1 MLLVYLLITRTPVV
15 GIDPL
20 QLAALMKH
28 YENGLLGMFNMFSG
42 GALSR
47 MSLGALGVMPYITAA
62 IIMQLLGSFVS
73 RSRRTKA
80 DHEAHRLRITQQTR
94 YLTLVIALI
103 QATGLYFGLDSQDLI
118 TISPYL
124 PNQVSMISVILTFV
138 LGTILL
144 LYIGEKIT
152 EHGIGNGISL
162 IIAAGIIVEVPRAVL
177 STLESMRTGA
187 IDANLLSLGFGV
199 VTLAI
204 TYGLYKKMMNS
215 SMLSAKSHGM
225 TIAEVAFLN
234 TPQTTAFS
242 FLSQGLTAFA
252 FRILL
257 AALPIIIIPLGFPV
271 VMAYAIFMY
280 YWILISDFKLPVQYP
295 KRNVGSKVYGGQSTH
310 LPLKLNPAGVMPVIF
325 ASSILLLPATL
336 TTFSDT
342 MNHHSPL
349 MQSLAELLQPGSWGY
364 LLLFGLLIV
373 AFSVFYT
380 KINFNTEYIADN
392 LKTRWSHSWS

>member
-1 MLLVYLLITRTPVV
+1 MSSETLNTTGAFSQAKDLKNRIFFTILILIIYRLGTYVPLA

-20 QLAALMKH
+20 ALKEIMSSSQK
-28 YENGLLGMFNMFSG
+28 GLLGMFNMFSG
-42 GALSR
+42 GALLK
-47 MSLGALGVMPYITAA
+47 MSMGALGVMPYITAA
-62 IIMQLLGSFVS
+62 IIIQLVVS
-73 RSRRTKA
+73 RDSRRTEA
-80 DHEAHRLRITQQTR
+80 DRRRINQQTR

-124 PNQVSMISVILTFV
+124 PSQVSMISVILTFV

-162 IIAAGIIVEVPRAVL
+162 IIAAGIIAEVPRAVL
-177 STLESMRTGA
+177 YTFESMRTGA
-187 IDANLLSLGFGV
+187 IDATLLSLGFGV
-199 VTLAI
+199 VTLVI
-204 TYGLYKKMMNS
+204 TASLYKKMMNS

-234 TPQTTAFS
+234 TTQTTAFS

-271 VMAYAIFMY
+271 VMIYVVK
-280 YWILISDFKLPVQYP
+280 ISND
-295 KRNVGSKVYGGQSTH
+295 
-310 LPLKLNPAGVMPVIF
+310 
-325 ASSILLLPATL
+325 
-336 TTFSDT
+336 
-342 MNHHSPL
+342 
-349 MQSLAELLQPGSWGY
+349 
-364 LLLFGLLIV
+364 
-373 AFSVFYT
+373 
-380 KINFNTEYIADN
+380 
-392 LKTRWSHSWS
+392 